1 MRVLKETQRVDFQP
15 ARFARRF
22 RQLVGLRFSHVC
34 IAALLLA
41 AMYVATESYSSE
53 AGYSQPVSA
62 GQNTDR

>member
-1 MRVLKETQRVDFQP
+1 MPVLKENLTADFTP

-34 IAALLLA
+34 VVALLLA

-53 AGYSQPVSA
+53 AGYPVPAEAQSV
-62 GQNTDR
+62 R

>member
-1 MRVLKETQRVDFQP
+1 MPALKQHATADFSP

-41 AMYVATESYSSE
+41 AMYLATESYSGE
-53 AGYSQPVSA
+53 TGYPGHAPGV
-62 GQNTDR
+62 TVTTR